1 MNKLRWTAV
10 LVVSGIM
17 IQLFVYCC
25 FPRNPRATSEANN
38 DPLNRPEPVGWVFG
52 RVIGV
57 SDAPKSSRE
66 RSRFTPGPTGA
77 PRDFAR

>member
-1 MNKLRWTAV
+1 MSKLRWTGI

-25 FPRNPRATSEANN
+25 FPRNSARPSEADV

-57 SDAPKSSRE
+57 TDAPNSSRE
-66 RSRFTPGPTGA
+66 RARLTPGPTGA
-77 PRDFAR
+77 PKDFAR